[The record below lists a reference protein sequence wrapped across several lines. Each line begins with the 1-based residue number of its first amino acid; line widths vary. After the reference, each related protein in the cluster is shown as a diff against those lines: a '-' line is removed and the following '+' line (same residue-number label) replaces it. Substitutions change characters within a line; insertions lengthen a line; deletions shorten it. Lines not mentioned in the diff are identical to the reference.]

1 MCARLPHLPCQLPR
15 EAESGEVDVG
25 GLVVQDVRAPGG
37 RVAEVLGD
45 FVLWDGG
52 DVVVVEEEPG
62 AEGLDDGD
70 IVAVVGAAEIKD

>member
-1 MCARLPHLPCQLPR
+1 MCALLPHLPCQLPR

-45 FVLWDGG
+45 FGLWDGG
-52 DVVVVEEEPG
+52 DVVIVEEEPG